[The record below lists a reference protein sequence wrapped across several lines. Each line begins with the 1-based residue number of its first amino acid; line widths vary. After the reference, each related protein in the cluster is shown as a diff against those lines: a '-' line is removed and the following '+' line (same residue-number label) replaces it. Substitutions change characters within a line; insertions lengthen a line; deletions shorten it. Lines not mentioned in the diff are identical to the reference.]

1 MLQGKILKLISLIQ
15 IRILLVMKL
24 KDRVIVQENLLM
36 KKATTLKLTIH
47 KIVTKNNLSPPRINW
62 PNSKEQSTN
71 K

>member
-1 MLQGKILKLISLIQ
+1 
-15 IRILLVMKL
+15 VMKL